1 MSLDLAVTD
10 WNMIY
15 FSFARLLNI
24 DNRFAVA
31 SSDDR
36 NKELEPEYGMYYVNN
51 TGRIFSNKRPRG
63 IEICPGGGGCGIFI
77 RGEIFSPK
85 IARNDKL

>member
-51 TGRIFSNKRPRG
+51 TVGRIFSNKRLRG
-63 IEICPGGGGCGIFI
+63 IEIWGVVFLS
-77 RGEIFSPK
+77 EVNFQFKNSQK
-85 IARNDKL
+85 IKYKL